1 MKVLRWIH
9 TFLFFT
15 WMWLLLFLSIA
26 LLIPMFLFRL
36 LRMRNAEKGYV
47 YGLTKFWARQH
58 NATAGARVQV
68 VGKENIPDEG
78 AFCIIGNHQGSM
90 DIPILMAYIPRTL
103 GFIAK
108 AELKKVPFISSWM
121 KAIGCVFIDRKN
133 LRAAIDALRAAAAQ
147 VNAGHTMVLFPEG
160 TRSRSGEPGKF
171 NSAGIR
177 MLVENQAT
185 ILPVT
190 LVNTRAI
197 FEKDKLITPAKAKLY
212 IHPPQR
218 FKPEEASEAV
228 GILREMVVGPL
239 KSE

>member
-1 MKVLRWIH
+1 LCNGQRVGISPARFFRLHLSRWPRREYTGPVNAAEVANEVLRWIH

-133 LRAAIDALRAAAAQ
+133 LR
-147 VNAGHTMVLFPEG
+147 
-160 TRSRSGEPGKF
+160 
-171 NSAGIR
+171 
-177 MLVENQAT
+177 
-185 ILPVT
+185 
-190 LVNTRAI
+190 
-197 FEKDKLITPAKAKLY
+197 
-212 IHPPQR
+212 PP
-218 FKPEEASEAV
+218 
-228 GILREMVVGPL
+228 
-239 KSE
+239 